1 MAKPDLTR
9 VPSFYHGYINRIKE
23 DDLLH
28 AFRLQEPVI
37 ENLLASIPAEKY
49 DFRYAPGKWTVKEVI
64 QHMIDAER
72 IFCYRAL
79 CFARKDTTPLPGF
92 DENEYAITSMADTR
106 NWDDL
111 RLEFLALRKASEWLF
126 RSFNENQLMSSGISN
141 NSSIYVL
148 GIGYIIVGHVAH
160 HIQIIKERYLI

>member
-1 MAKPDLTR
+1 MSKADLSR
-9 VPSFYHGYINRIKE
+9 VPSFYHGYINQIHE
-23 DDLLH
+23 DDIVN
-28 AFRLQEPVI
+28 AFRVQEPVI
-37 ENLLASIPAEKY
+37 ENFLASIPEEKY
-49 DFRYAPGKWTVKEVI
+49 DFKYSPGKWTIKEVI

-92 DENEYAITSMADTR
+92 DENEYADTSMADTR

-111 RLEFLALRKASEWLF
+111 KMEFLAVRKSSEWLF
-126 RSFNENQLMSSGISN
+126 KSFNEDQLMSSGISN

-160 HIQIIKERYLI
+160 HIRIIKERYLV